1 MIDIHCHPLPGVD
14 DGAKT
19 VDEAAEMCRMAASDG
34 ITHIV
39 ATPHCNYDYPFR
51 PDVNQEKLSELQAV
65 VGQEPRLLL
74 GCDFHLSY
82 DNIREVTKDR
92 GSFTV
97 NRTRYL
103 LVEFEDQFIP
113 ENMDHVFYDLQ
124 VAGLVPILT
133 HPERNPVLQ
142 RKPEMVYQ
150 WVTRGCLVQVTA
162 QSLTGRFGSTA
173 MRLSETWLARNL
185 VHFFAS
191 DAHDTRRR
199 PPLLSMC
206 YDRVTAQKGKSEAE
220 RLLQCNPAAVIED
233 KPLPLGPEPLAPQ
246 PTKSWFSWLRR
257 S

>member
-19 VDEAAEMCRMAASDG
+19 VDEAVEMCRMAASDG
-34 ITHIV
+34 ITHLV
-39 ATPHCNYDYPFR
+39 ATPHCNYDYPFQ
-51 PDVNQEKLSELQAV
+51 PDVNQEKLSELQTA
-65 VGQEPRLLL
+65 VGQEPKLLL

-82 DNIREVTKDR
+82 DNIREVIADR

-173 MRLSETWLARNL
+173 TRLSEMWLARNL

-206 YDRVTAQKGKSEAE
+206 YDRVAAQKGKNEAE
-220 RLLQCNPAAVIED
+220 RLLRCNPAAVIED
-233 KPLPLGPEPLAPQ
+233 KPLPLGPEPLAPL
-246 PTKSWFSWLRR
+246 PTKRWFSWLRR

>member
-19 VDEAAEMCRMAASDG
+19 ADEAVEMCRMAASDG

-39 ATPHCNYDYPFR
+39 ATPHCNYDYPFQ
-51 PDVNQEKLSELQAV
+51 PNVNQEKLSELQAA
-65 VGQEPRLLL
+65 VGQEPKLLL

-82 DNIREVTKDR
+82 DNIREVIKDR
-92 GSFTV
+92 GSFTI

-150 WVTRGCLVQVTA
+150 WVTHGCLVQVTA

-173 MRLSETWLARNL
+173 KRLSEMWLARNL

-199 PPLLSMC
+199 PPLLSTC
-206 YDRVTAQKGKSEAE
+206 YDRVAAQKGESEAE
-220 RLLQCNPAAVIED
+220 RLLRRNPAAVIED

-246 PTKSWFSWLRR
+246 PTKRWFSWLRR